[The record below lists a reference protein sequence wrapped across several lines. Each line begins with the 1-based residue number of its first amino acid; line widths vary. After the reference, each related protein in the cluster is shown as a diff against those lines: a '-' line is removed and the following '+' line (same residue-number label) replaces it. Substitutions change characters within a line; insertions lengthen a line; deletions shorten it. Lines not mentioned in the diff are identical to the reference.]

1 MVDWKGLYN
10 WSMKY
15 TDGTKPS
22 DFKQMSKEDMEFIQ
36 NAFESV
42 SLNEMKEIWK
52 ILDICKTPEGDTE
65 QEINERYELLEKMSE
80 YIDGLENANNI
91 VRGKRFNEIINHFFE
106 SKHKKI
112 KIEYARIITQMSQ
125 NDSFVQKAAL
135 DLGIFNYLKD
145 LNEEKDPELMSIYI
159 YLLTGL
165 LYGEEISTRKFF
177 VEQCDGIKLLFNTLV
192 KEIKSNK
199 NTKRLLNIFSEL
211 TKETDEKIVKGG
223 NDLRKYILNE
233 IKEIKLHNKFI
244 NMLNDYQY
252 KNDNECDIIHIIFSI
267 ISNLTE
273 LYMDN
278 ISEVFDEIKKMNKLI
293 DSSSLSEEMKK
304 NEKSYLINVIKEI
317 KEKMKTINEKPK
329 EENKE
334 NDNYVE
340 TKKIGNKDSMRIKLK
355 K

>member
-42 SLNEMKEIWK
+42 TLNEMKEIWK

-192 KEIKSNK
+192 KEINSAK
-199 NTKRLLNIFSEL
+199 NTKRLLNIYSEL
-211 TKETDEKIVKGG
+211 TKEVDEQLVKGG
-223 NDLRKYILNE
+223 KDLRKYILHE
-233 IKEIKLHNKFI
+233 IKEIKLHHKFI
-244 NMLNDYQY
+244 NMLNDYSY

-273 LYMDN
+273 VYMDN
-278 ISEVFDEIKKMNKLI
+278 ISELFDEIKKMNNLI

>member
-22 DFKQMSKEDMEFIQ
+22 DFKQMSKEDMDFIQ

-42 SLNEMKEIWK
+42 VLNEMKEIWK
-52 ILDICKTPEGDTE
+52 ILDICKTPEGDSE

-91 VRGKRFNEIINHFFE
+91 VRGKRFHEIINHFFE

-145 LNEEKDPELMSIYI
+145 LNEEKDPELMSVYI

-165 LYGEEISTRKFF
+165 LYGEEISIRKYF
-177 VEQCDGIKLLFNTLV
+177 VQECDGIKLLFNTLV
-192 KEIKSNK
+192 KEINSTK
-199 NTKRLLNIFSEL
+199 NTKRLLNIYSEL
-211 TKETDEKIVKGG
+211 TKEIDEKLVKGG
-223 NDLRKYILNE
+223 NDLRKYIFNE
-233 IKEIKLHNKFI
+233 IKEIKLHDKFI
-244 NMLNDYQY
+244 NMLNDYSY
-252 KNDNECDIIHIIFSI
+252 KNDSECDIIHIIFSI

-278 ISEVFDEIKKMNKLI
+278 INEVFNQIKKMNKLI
-293 DSSSLSEEMKK
+293 DTSNLSEESKK
-304 NEKSYLINVIKEI
+304 NEKSYLINVIKDI
-317 KEKMKTINEKPK
+317 KEKIKIINE
-329 EENKE
+329 NKAGNQD
-334 NDNYVE
+334 NDDNVIE
-340 TKKIGNKDSMRIKLK
+340 TKKIGNKDSMRIKIK